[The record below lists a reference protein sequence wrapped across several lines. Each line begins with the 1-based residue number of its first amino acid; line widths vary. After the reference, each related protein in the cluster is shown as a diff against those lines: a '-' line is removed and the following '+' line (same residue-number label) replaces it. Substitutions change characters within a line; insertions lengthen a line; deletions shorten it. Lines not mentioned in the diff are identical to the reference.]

1 MKYSFFI
8 YIFFC
13 SFVHSSYLDRDEV
26 HEFIDFMSENIILI
40 KHICRVFSKAEKQQN
55 IIDSMNRPAEKI
67 VSWDQYKSR
76 VSFLESKVGSFSEYL
91 CSLVR

>member
-26 HEFIDFMSENIILI
+26 HEFIDFMSEEHNFDKTYLVE
-40 KHICRVFSKAEKQQN
+40 VFSKAEKQQN
-55 IIDSMNRPAEKI
+55 IID
-67 VSWDQYKSR
+67 
-76 VSFLESKVGSFSEYL
+76 
-91 CSLVR
+91 